1 MGGGFDHPPGA
12 TTGTDAATA
21 RDAIARLDRLG
32 IETVMATG
40 DLRVVALHIAR
51 QIGIERVIAR
61 ATPAMKLELIDEL
74 QRKRSAHPPLRTH
87 DHSRFL
93 SGNNSSMRLLGQE
106 GSFSRVSISQAMG
119 SMPFRRVV
127 SSSD

>member
-1 MGGGFDHPPGA
+1 
-12 TTGTDAATA
+12 
-21 RDAIARLDRLG
+21 
-32 IETVMATG
+32 
-40 DLRVVALHIAR
+40 
-51 QIGIERVIAR
+51 VIADTHYELPVAVVVTCASASESPTLR
-61 ATPAMKLELIDEL
+61 QMIGELFTEQPVLAQRCEDFSADRGLDAGETKALLWDTYRIRPLIDS
-74 QRKRSAHPPLRTH
+74 KRSAHPPLRTH

-119 SMPFRRVV
+119 SMPFRRAV

>member
-1 MGGGFDHPPGA
+1 VGAGGDVGGLGFGAGGRAFEGDGLGLACEREGGDDAGGEGA
-12 TTGTDAATA
+12 TAEGVAT
-21 RDAIARLDRLG
+21 RLDLAK
-32 IETVMATG
+32 VG
-40 DLRVVALHIAR
+40 DTIVVAVGKI
-51 QIGIERVIAR
+51 IS
-61 ATPAMKLELIDEL
+61 
-74 QRKRSAHPPLRTH
+74 KRSAPPPLRTH

-119 SMPFRRVV
+119 SMPFRRAV